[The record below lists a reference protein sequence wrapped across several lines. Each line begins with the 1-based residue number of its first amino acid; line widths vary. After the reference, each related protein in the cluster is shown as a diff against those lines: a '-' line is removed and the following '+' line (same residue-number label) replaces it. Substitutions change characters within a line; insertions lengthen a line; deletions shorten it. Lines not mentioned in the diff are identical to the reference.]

1 MRSLLL
7 ACFVVLASGFS
18 AQAENDYKRIVSV
31 GGAVT
36 EILFELG
43 FGDQIVGSDT
53 TSYYPPEAASQ
64 PKVGYQRALSA
75 EGVLSLS
82 PDIIVTTSDAGPPP
96 VIKQIEAIGVKRIN
110 VNAAKNFDQ
119 TLQNIKKIANELG
132 VPQKGLTLV
141 KRLEADRKKLQALVN
156 AKRASPKI
164 LFMMQHGGSPMMV
177 AGAHTSASGLIEMA
191 GGVNAITEY
200 EGFRPLTAEA
210 LVAKKPDYI
219 LTTAIG
225 LKNVGGEAGILKLPG
240 MELTPAGQDRQ
251 IIAMDALLLLGFGPR
266 SVDAAKELF
275 GKIQK

>member
-1 MRSLLL
+1 MRSVLL
-7 ACFVVLASGFS
+7 ACLIIFSGAFTVS
-18 AQAENDYKRIVSV
+18 ADEAKKRIVSV

-43 FGDQIVGSDT
+43 LGKQIVGSDT
-53 TSYYPPEAASQ
+53 TSYYPPEAAKQ

-82 PDIIVTTSDAGPPP
+82 PEVIVTTSDAGPPP
-96 VIKQIEAIGVKRIN
+96 VMKQIEAIGVKRVN
-110 VNAAKNFDQ
+110 VVAAKNFDQ
-119 TLQNIKKIANELG
+119 TLKNITAIANDLG
-132 VPQKGLTLV
+132 VSGKG
-141 KRLEADRKKLQALVN
+141 AALVETLKADQKALN
-156 AKRASPKI
+156 EMVKGKTSAPKV

-177 AGAHTSASGLIEMA
+177 AGAATSANGVIEMA
-191 GGVNAITEY
+191 GGVNAVTEY

-219 LTTAIG
+219 LTTTTG

-240 MELTPAGQDRQ
+240 MELTPAGKAKQ

-266 SVDAAKELF
+266 TVDAAKELF
-275 GKIQK
+275 GKIHQ